1 MSDTRVEQH
10 AVGAKLHGHGHI
22 AGSTHSGINNDGII
36 GYPAVSRIL
45 EEFEDGEDCSGV
57 GNPASGSDGAS
68 GGHHTGRACIAKT
81 NCHYGI
87 IAGVAHHI
95 ETVVMQFPAR
105 FQGSHRVRQQC
116 LLVAEDFELDPMAAR
131 IVELLE
137 NLPAESRHPDGIPG
151 GKAAR
156 GVGENRIAIR
166 IDEIQ
171 HRATF
176 SINQAFPADRD
187 GDDLSAGKVQGL
199 PHDLVVL
206 IFPRPHNETIR
217 NRAASQPQGFIG
229 RDMLFDFDSG
239 GHEFFIHLPRG

>member
-1 MSDTRVEQH
+1 
-10 AVGAKLHGHGHI
+10 
-22 AGSTHSGINNDGII
+22 
-36 GYPAVSRIL
+36 
-45 EEFEDGEDCSGV
+45 
-57 GNPASGSDGAS
+57 
-68 GGHHTGRACIAKT
+68 
-81 NCHYGI
+81 
-87 IAGVAHHI
+87 
-95 ETVVMQFPAR
+95 MQFPAR

-116 LLVAEDFELDPMAAR
+116 FLVAEDFELDPMAAR

-156 GVGENRIAIR
+156 GVGENRIAIC

-171 HRATF
+171 HRATV

-217 NRAASQPQGFIG
+217 DGAASQPQGFIG
-229 RDMLFDFDSG
+229 RGMLFDFDSG
-239 GHEFFIHLPRG
+239 GHEFLSTSHEADDLKDIAFTEPVMGVLALGDQFGVHFHGAGSLTESIRLEQLLDGRGLVVGLVLSVDDELHHGPS